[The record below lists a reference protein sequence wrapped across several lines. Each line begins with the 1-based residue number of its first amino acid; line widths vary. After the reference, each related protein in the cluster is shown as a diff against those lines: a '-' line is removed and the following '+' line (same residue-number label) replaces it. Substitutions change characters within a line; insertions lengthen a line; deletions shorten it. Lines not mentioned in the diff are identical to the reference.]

1 MKCNGKAKGQNFEI
15 GLGQCKKGL
24 LYRREIIEKN
34 GVIRIGNFVC
44 QECID
49 DNVDCDLA
57 HASSHSS
64 YDHAIFSSS
73 HFDPVNNPCKLGSI
87 CNSGKC
93 VKIGLV
99 TTEGTTVDIP
109 LACST
114 ELWHNNNQCSKTRG
128 TKRTTSLGDDYIL
141 GENTTKQF
149 IDWINEIKQTWKKKM
164 LIDILEIKRKLIN
177 HGLFILIMLLLEILG
192 FNLKF
197 SLIVLVFTLLL

>member
-44 QECID
+44 QESID
-49 DNVDCDLA
+49 DNDDCDLA
-57 HASSHSS
+57 HASSHLS
-64 YDHAIFSSS
+64 YDQAIFSSS

-99 TTEGTTVDIP
+99 TTEGNTVYTSLIF
-109 LACST
+109 ST
-114 ELWHNNNQCSKTRG
+114 RLWDNDNQCSKTPG
-128 TKRTTSLGDDYIL
+128 INRTTSLGDDYIL
-141 GENTTKQF
+141 RENTTKQF
-149 IDWINEIKQTWKKKM
+149 NDWINEIKKT
-164 LIDILEIKRKLIN
+164 
-177 HGLFILIMLLLEILG
+177 
-192 FNLKF
+192 
-197 SLIVLVFTLLL
+197 

>member
-44 QECID
+44 QESID

-87 CNSGKC
+87 CNSGKYDQ
-93 VKIGLV
+93 LDY
-99 TTEGTTVDIP
+99 GTIT
-109 LACST
+109 
-114 ELWHNNNQCSKTRG
+114 
-128 TKRTTSLGDDYIL
+128 
-141 GENTTKQF
+141 
-149 IDWINEIKQTWKKKM
+149 INV
-164 LIDILEIKRKLIN
+164 RKL
-177 HGLFILIMLLLEILG
+177 LE
-192 FNLKF
+192 
-197 SLIVLVFTLLL
+197 

>member
-44 QECID
+44 QESID

-64 YDHAIFSSS
+64 YDQAIFSSS

-93 VKIGLV
+93 DQLDY
-99 TTEGTTVDIP
+99 GTIT
-109 LACST
+109 
-114 ELWHNNNQCSKTRG
+114 
-128 TKRTTSLGDDYIL
+128 
-141 GENTTKQF
+141 
-149 IDWINEIKQTWKKKM
+149 INV
-164 LIDILEIKRKLIN
+164 RKL
-177 HGLFILIMLLLEILG
+177 LE
-192 FNLKF
+192 
-197 SLIVLVFTLLL
+197 